1 MRLTASG
8 FSLAENA
15 ETHANTHCGWRL
27 AYFFISPIMD
37 FWQAA
42 CVVALVLKLRKEP
55 KQRRRHRY
63 WVHPLTDQRHL
74 KGYFCK
80 MYNDV
85 RQYPDKFF
93 NYYRMSIGT
102 YDKLLQ
108 AVGQYLKHEDTTF
121 RMAIS
126 PEERLSVT
134 LR

>member
-1 MRLTASG
+1 
-8 FSLAENA
+8 
-15 ETHANTHCGWRL
+15 
-27 AYFFISPIMD
+27 MD
-37 FWQAA
+37 FWRAA
-42 CVVALVLKLRKEP
+42 CVVALLLKLRNRKR

-80 MYNDV
+80 MYNNV
-85 RQYPDKFF
+85 RQHPDKFF

-102 YDKLLQ
+102 FDKLLQ
-108 AVGQYLKHEDTTF
+108 DVGQYLQFEDTSF
-121 RMAIS
+121 RNAIS